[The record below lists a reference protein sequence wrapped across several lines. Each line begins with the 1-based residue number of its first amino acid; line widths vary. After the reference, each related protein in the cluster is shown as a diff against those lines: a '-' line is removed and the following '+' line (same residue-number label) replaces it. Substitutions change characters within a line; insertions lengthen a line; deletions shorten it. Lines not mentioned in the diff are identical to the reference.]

1 MTGTIINTAA
11 VLAGGVCGH
20 FFGKLLSSRFQQ
32 TLTMACGVSTL
43 FLSIAGAVRYMLPL
57 DSQSL
62 PGGGSML
69 IIVCMALGGLI
80 GELLNIEGGFE
91 RFGEWLKR
99 KTGSAKDQNFVN
111 GFLIASLTTC
121 VGAMTIVGS
130 LQDGI
135 TGDWSILGAKSI
147 LDFVMVMVLTSS
159 LGKGCVFSVIPI
171 FVIEGGLTLLANWIK
186 PLMTELAMSYL
197 SMVGSVLIFCVGVN
211 LVWGSKIR
219 TANLLPAVILAIAA
233 AFLPIQF

>member
-1 MTGTIINTAA
+1 MVGTIVNTAA
-11 VLAGGVCGH
+11 VLAGGICGH
-20 FFGKLLSSRFQQ
+20 FFGKLLKPRFQQ

-43 FLSIAGAVRYMLPL
+43 FLSMAGALRYMLPL
-57 DSQSL
+57 DEKSL
-62 PGGGSML
+62 AGGGSML
-69 IIVCMALGGLI
+69 VIACMALGGLI
-80 GELLNIEGGFE
+80 GELINIERGFG

-99 KTGSAKDQNFVN
+99 KSGSAGDQSFVN
-111 GFLIASLTTC
+111 GFLTASVTTC
-121 VGAMTIVGS
+121 VGAMTIVGA

-135 TGDWSILGAKSI
+135 SGDWSILGAKSI
-147 LDFVMVMVLTSS
+147 LDLVMVMVLTSS

-197 SMVGSVLIFCVGVN
+197 SLVGSVLIFCIGVN
-211 LVWGSKIR
+211 LIWGSKIR

-233 AFLPIQF
+233 AFLPISF

>member
-1 MTGTIINTAA
+1 MIGTIVNTVA

-20 FFGKLLSSRFQQ
+20 LFGKLLKPRFQQ

-43 FLSIAGAVRYMLPL
+43 FLSVAGALRYMLPL
-57 DSQSL
+57 DEKSL

-69 IIVCMALGGLI
+69 VIACMALGALI
-80 GELLNIEGGFE
+80 GELLNLEGGFQ
-91 RFGEWLKR
+91 RFGLWLKE
-99 KTGSAKDQNFVN
+99 KTGSARDQNFVN
-111 GFLIASLTTC
+111 GFLTASLTTC

-147 LDFVMVMVLTSS
+147 LDLVMVMVLTSS

-171 FVIEGGLTLLANWIK
+171 FVIEGGLTLAAGWIK
-186 PLMTELAMSYL
+186 PLMTELAMCYL
-197 SMVGSVLIFCVGVN
+197 STVGSVLIFCVGVN

-219 TANLLPAVILAIAA
+219 TANLLPAVMLAVAA

>member
-1 MTGTIINTAA
+1 MIGTIVNTAA

-20 FFGKLLSSRFQQ
+20 LFGKLLKPRFQQ

-43 FLSIAGAVRYMLPL
+43 FLSVAGALRYMLPL
-57 DSQSL
+57 DEKSL

-69 IIVCMALGGLI
+69 VIACMALGGLI
-80 GELLNIEGGFE
+80 GELINIEQGFA

-99 KTGSAKDQNFVN
+99 KTGSARDQNFVN
-111 GFLIASLTTC
+111 GFLTASLTTC

-147 LDFVMVMVLTSS
+147 LDLVMVMVLTSS

-171 FVIEGGLTLLANWIK
+171 FVIEGGLTLAAGWIK
-186 PLMTELAMSYL
+186 PLMTELAMCYL
-197 SMVGSVLIFCVGVN
+197 STVGSVLIFCVGVN

-219 TANLLPAVILAIAA
+219 TANLLPAVVLAVAA

>member
-1 MTGTIINTAA
+1 MIGTIVNTAA

-20 FFGKLLSSRFQQ
+20 LFGKLLKPRFQQ

-43 FLSIAGAVRYMLPL
+43 FLSVAGALRYMLPL
-57 DSQSL
+57 DGSSL

-69 IIVCMALGGLI
+69 VIACMALGALI
-80 GELLNIEGGFE
+80 GELLNLEGGFQ
-91 RFGEWLKR
+91 RFVLWLKE
-99 KTGSAKDQNFVN
+99 KTGSARDQNFVN
-111 GFLIASLTTC
+111 GFLTASLTTC

-147 LDFVMVMVLTSS
+147 LDLVMVMVLTSS
-159 LGKGCVFSVIPI
+159 LGKGCIFSVIPI
-171 FVIEGGLTLLANWIK
+171 FVIQGGLTLAAGWLR

-197 SMVGSVLIFCVGVN
+197 STVGSVLIFCVGVN
-211 LVWGSKIR
+211 LVWGSRIR
-219 TANLLPAVILAIAA
+219 TANLLPAVLLAIAA
-233 AFLPIQF
+233 AYLPIRF

>member
-1 MTGTIINTAA
+1 MIGTIVNTAA
-11 VLAGGVCGH
+11 VLAGGVCGQ
-20 FFGKLLSSRFQQ
+20 FFGKLLKPRFRQ
-32 TLTMACGVSTL
+32 TLTVACGVSTL
-43 FLSIAGAVRYMLPL
+43 FLSLAGAIRYMIPL
-57 DSQSL
+57 DGKSL

-69 IIVCMALGGLI
+69 IIACMALGGLI
-80 GELLNIEGGFE
+80 GELINIEGGFE

-99 KTGSAKDQNFVN
+99 KTGSARDQNFVN
-111 GFLIASLTTC
+111 GFLTASLTTC

-135 TGDWSILGAKSI
+135 AGDWSVLGAKSI
-147 LDFVMVMVLTSS
+147 LDLVMVMVLTSS
-159 LGKGCVFSVIPI
+159 LGRGCVFSVIPI

-211 LVWGSKIR
+211 LVWGSRIR
-219 TANLLPAVILAIAA
+219 TANLLPAVLLAVAA
-233 AFLPIQF
+233 AFLPIRF

>member
-1 MTGTIINTAA
+1 MIGTIVNTVA

-20 FFGKLLSSRFQQ
+20 LFGKLLKPRFQQ

-43 FLSIAGAVRYMLPL
+43 FLSVAGALRYMLPL
-57 DSQSL
+57 DEKSL

-69 IIVCMALGGLI
+69 VIACMALGALI
-80 GELLNIEGGFE
+80 GELLNLEGGFQ
-91 RFGEWLKR
+91 RFGLWLKE
-99 KTGSAKDQNFVN
+99 KTGSARDQNFVN
-111 GFLIASLTTC
+111 GFLTASLTTC

-147 LDFVMVMVLTSS
+147 LDLVMVMVLTSS
-159 LGKGCVFSVIPI
+159 LGKGCIFSVIPI
-171 FVIEGGLTLLANWIK
+171 FVIQGGLTLAAGWLR

-197 SMVGSVLIFCVGVN
+197 STVGSVLIFCVGVN
-211 LVWGSKIR
+211 LVWGSRIR
-219 TANLLPAVILAIAA
+219 TANLLPAVLLAIAA
-233 AFLPIQF
+233 AYLPIRF

>member
-1 MTGTIINTAA
+1 MIGTIVNTVA

-20 FFGKLLSSRFQQ
+20 LFGKLLKPRFQQ

-43 FLSIAGAVRYMLPL
+43 FLSVAGALRYMLPL
-57 DSQSL
+57 DGSSL

-69 IIVCMALGGLI
+69 VIACMALGALI
-80 GELLNIEGGFE
+80 GELLNLEGGFQ
-91 RFGEWLKR
+91 RFGLWLKE
-99 KTGSAKDQNFVN
+99 KTGSARDQNFVN
-111 GFLIASLTTC
+111 GFLTASLTTC

-147 LDFVMVMVLTSS
+147 LDLVMVMVLTSS

-171 FVIEGGLTLLANWIK
+171 FVIEGGLTLAAGWLR

-197 SMVGSVLIFCVGVN
+197 STVGSVLIFCVGVN

-219 TANLLPAVILAIAA
+219 TANLLPAVVLAVAA
-233 AFLPIQF
+233 AFLPIRF